1 MLTFL
6 ILILLAN
13 NSLREQSILN
23 GFGFISDDNI
33 SRTHLWKDG
42 IHLEDWGTN
51 ILTRNF
57 ADFLNRFCL
66 SKSSEYS
73 WLYTDKHLKGL
84 YGNTGF
90 LLSDNYL
97 VGDIHLGSVSSNWNS
112 HNIKGYDKNSSDPR
126 LVLENLKLKNNHRLV
141 IGNLNTNSI
150 SDKFDNLKLIILG
163 KIDILVITETKTDST
178 FPLNQ
183 L

>member
-1 MLTFL
+1 M
-6 ILILLAN
+6 
-13 NSLREQSILN
+13 
-23 GFGFISDDNI
+23 
-33 SRTHLWKDG
+33 
-42 IHLEDWGTN
+42 
-51 ILTRNF
+51 
-57 ADFLNRFCL
+57 
-66 SKSSEYS
+66 
-73 WLYTDKHLKGL
+73 KGL

-126 LVLENLKLKNNHRLV
+126 LVLENLKLKNNRRLV

-163 KIDILVITETKTDST
+163 KIDVLVITETKTDST